1 MKSAITSV
9 LTFVALMLCLISGEC
24 HAWTFLVNPNRVINY
39 ESSGPTFQSNGSYFK
54 LLHMDDKSILIG
66 ARNNVYN
73 LSLTRLAE
81 NAKNR
86 IEWPSS
92 EAHKEMCMLKGKNTT
107 DCQNYIRIYAH
118 VSDEQIVLCGTN
130 SFKPA
135 CRYYKV
141 NPISSI
147 DSPVHE
153 MIKEFEGEAISP
165 YSPNQNNTY
174 IYTSDMN
181 ELYTATTA
189 GFAGSTQ
196 LIYRQPLLNTTPDS
210 FTGIVPQTLRTDS
223 RFEYVLNQA
232 SFVNAAEYDG
242 YILFFFREQAIEN
255 KNCGKSVYSR
265 VARVCK
271 NDKGGAH
278 SFNDRFS
285 SFLKTRLNCSMPG
298 DYPFYFDEIQATSD
312 IVNGIYGNDR
322 DALVYAVMTTN
333 DNAIDGSA
341 ICVYS
346 MNSILGAFEGR
357 FKNQR
362 DINSVWRS
370 MDESE
375 VPQPRP
381 GKCVEDSRTLPM
393 RTVNFILKNPLMD
406 AAVNPIHE
414 SPLLLH
420 TGSNYKF
427 TAIAVDP
434 QIETASG
441 KIYDVVFIGTDNG
454 QVLKMI
460 NTGDAIDENRPIV
473 VSEQQV
479 LPLGTRIKE
488 MKISQATQ
496 TLIVVSDEYVKS
508 IPLHSCSELNQCSQ
522 CIGTRDPYCVWDNLN
537 RECIFYNKTVMNK
550 NTQLYM
556 ESTDG
561 KNDNVCGEEIVPRIN
576 LQQNQKGMTSNSNS
590 HNNNFNAN
598 NDINSNTINSNSYNN
613 QQTHGTIMGK
623 GQLPNDSEN
632 KEMEMVKKHKYH
644 DVAVIQA
651 PAHQGTAEFYDPQIQ
666 TSSASIVV
674 LFIIAALILGVIMGF
689 AISKCAARNTNRNSF
704 PFGASADSHRN
715 HLGWQVPNKQLLSLP
730 TMNNGG
736 KDINLLMNTNTAAIN
751 KDSKKDN
758 LELEFSLGNKD
769 RLHECKNSNESLD
782 KETCKSA
789 VISTTGGTLQKVKKT
804 YI

>member
-1 MKSAITSV
+1 MEKSATTLI
-9 LTFVALMLCLISGEC
+9 LTFVALMLCLTSREC
-24 HAWTFLVNPNRVINY
+24 HAWTFSVTPNRVINY
-39 ESSGPTFQSNGSYFK
+39 ESNSPTFHSNGSYFK
-54 LLHMDDKSILIG
+54 LLYMDDKSVLIG

-73 LSLTRLAE
+73 LTITRLAE
-81 NAKNR
+81 NVKNR

-92 EAHKEMCMLKGKNTT
+92 EAHKEMCMLKGKNVS
-107 DCQNYIRIYAH
+107 DCQNYIRVYAH

-141 NPISSI
+141 NPISGS
-147 DSPVHE
+147 DSAVHE
-153 MIKEFEGEAISP
+153 KIKEFEGEAISP

-189 GFAGSTQ
+189 GFAGSQQ
-196 LIYRQPLLNTTPDS
+196 LIYRQPLLNATSDT
-210 FTGIVPQTLRTDS
+210 FTGIAPQTLRTDS
-223 RFEYVLNQA
+223 RFDYVLNKA
-232 SFVNAAEYDG
+232 SFVNAAEYNG

-255 KNCGKSVYSR
+255 QNCGGKSVYSR

-285 SFLKTRLNCSMPG
+285 SFIKTRLNCSMPG

-312 IVNGIYGNDR
+312 VVDGIYGNDR
-322 DALVYAVMTTN
+322 DALVYTVMTTN

-346 MNSILGAFEGR
+346 MNSILAAFEGR
-357 FKNQR
+357 FKGQR
-362 DINSVWRS
+362 DMSSVWRS
-370 MDESE
+370 VDDSD
-375 VPQPRP
+375 VPTQRP
-381 GKCVEDSRTLPM
+381 GKCVDDSRTLPM
-393 RTVNFILKNPLMD
+393 STVNFILKHPLMD
-406 AAVNPIHE
+406 GAINPIHE
-414 SPLLLH
+414 SPLLVH

-427 TAIAVDP
+427 TTIAVDP

-441 KIYDVVFIGTDNG
+441 KIYDVVFVGTDNG
-454 QVLKMI
+454 QILKMI

-488 MKISQATQ
+488 IKISQATQ
-496 TLIVVSDEYVKS
+496 TLIVVSDEFVKT
-508 IPLHSCSELNQCSQ
+508 IPLHRCAELNQCSQ
-522 CIGTRDPYCVWDNLN
+522 CIGSRDPYCVWDNIN

-556 ESTDG
+556 ESIDG
-561 KNDNVCGEEIVPRIN
+561 KNDNVCGEQIVPSIIQQQ
-576 LQQNQKGMTSNSNS
+576 QQNQKSMTM
-590 HNNNFNAN
+590 NNN
-598 NDINSNTINSNSYNN
+598 INSNININSNAINN
-613 QQTHGTIMGK
+613 NNPQTHGTIMGK
-623 GQLPNDSEN
+623 GQSPTDSEN
-632 KEMEMVKKHKYH
+632 KEEEEIRKHKYH
-644 DVAVIQA
+644 HIPVVQA
-651 PAHQGTAEFYDPQIQ
+651 PAHQGTEFYEPQIQ
-666 TSSASIVV
+666 TSSASIIV
-674 LFIIAALILGVIMGF
+674 LFIIAALILGVIIGF
-689 AISKCAARNTNRNSF
+689 AISKCANRQPRNAF
-704 PFGASADSHRN
+704 PFGTTPDSHRN
-715 HLGWQVPNKQLLSLP
+715 HLGWPVPTKQLLSLP

-736 KDINLLMNTNTAAIN
+736 KDINLLMNANATTIN

-769 RLHECKNSNESLD
+769 RLNECKNSNESLD